1 MQKGKQMK
9 QFIEYTIKQLVDNP
23 DKVFV
28 EENDVDENTIEFKVE
43 VDGEDVGKI
52 IGKKGKNINAIRTLL
67 TALGAKGHK
76 RATLQVVE

>member
-1 MQKGKQMK
+1 MK
-9 QFIEYTIKQLVDNP
+9 AFIEYTIKQLVDKP
-23 DKVFV
+23 EKVFV
-28 EENDVDENTIEFKVE
+28 EEFNVDENTIEFKVE
-43 VDGEDVGKI
+43 VDGGDVGKI